1 MSAVETWRISR
12 GKAACCACGKEFQPN
27 QGLFSALR
35 EEGEEFLRHDF
46 CPSCWPAQQEASF
59 FCHWRTRRAQPEQR
73 HALDT
78 GLMLEF
84 FDRLEGADA
93 ANKKVFR
100 FVVALYLMRRKELK
114 LLGPERTDERE
125 LPRSGGTH
133 PFFQIP
139 LRREGTRKRPL
150 EFRAAGAGSS
160 DALRAASDER
170 PRDRCRCR

>member
-59 FCHWRTRRAQPEQR
+59 FCHWRTRRAQPEQKQ
-73 HALDT
+73 ALDT

-125 LPRSGGTH
+125 LLVFERRSSG
-133 PFFQIP
+133 
-139 LRREGTRKRPL
+139 EKTRVENPNL
-150 EFRAAGAGSS
+150 GEEQLQEAAAQLSS
-160 DALRAASDER
+160 LLSADL
-170 PRDRCRCR
+170 